1 LTPVVILS
9 KPSDATLDKERSP
22 TGRLPFESVIT
33 DAREVEASHVL
44 ECRARAASATG
55 QLNSGRPRMIADA
68 GREQI
73 TLDSSSTG
81 TENVEALAPL
91 IRSIQD
97 TDAEQIYLRS
107 LDKLVEEKEKEIS
120 KVVEDNYEVS
130 QRCLVR

>member
-1 LTPVVILS
+1 
-9 KPSDATLDKERSP
+9 
-22 TGRLPFESVIT
+22 
-33 DAREVEASHVL
+33 
-44 ECRARAASATG
+44 
-55 QLNSGRPRMIADA
+55 MIAHT

-130 QRCLVR
+130 QRCFVR